1 MKASKINQL
10 EKLERL
16 YKNGR
21 VSEAEYLNLRGEIV
35 GYTYSEKD
43 FQQQEGSSSKSKLLK
58 WALILGMIWMA
69 YLFLFSN
76 KSPKKAELEST
87 DRQAASNADLK
98 QVIDKNLDKARE
110 VKRLEEERGRQESKM
125 LDNLF

>member
-43 FQQQEGSSSKSKLLK
+43 FQQQEGSSSRSKLLK

-76 KSPKKAELEST
+76 KSSKKAELEST